1 MKEER
6 RKISILG
13 CGWLGLPLAKK
24 LIENGFSIKGSTTSE
39 EKLIVLEANKIQPY
53 LITLHEDKITG
64 NTADFL
70 NESEVLIIDIPPKL
84 RANSSTALGKTFV
97 KKIKNLIVEIEKSA
111 IKKVL
116 FISSTSVY
124 GDLPIFST
132 ALEVTEESNLNPDS
146 EGGKQLIEVEQ
157 LLQSNRS
164 FQTTVI
170 RFGGLIGEDRHP
182 IKFLAGRENVENPE
196 APINFIHQEDCI
208 GIIEKLINKGL
219 RQAQSDNWNWNET
232 FNAVA
237 PNHPKRAEYYHKK
250 ALEMNLKVPTF
261 VKDSK
266 SKGKIISSEKLQ
278 QILNY
283 TFQKEI

>member
-1 MKEER
+1 MKRNE
-6 RKISILG
+6 ISILG

-39 EKLIVLEANKIQPY
+39 EKLTVLEENKIQSY
-53 LITLHEDKITG
+53 LIALYEDKIIG
-64 NTADFL
+64 NITSFL
-70 NESEVLIIDIPPKL
+70 KESEVLIIDIPPKL
-84 RANSSTALGKTFV
+84 RGAQSENFV
-97 KKIKNLIVEIEKSA
+97 SKIKNLIIEIEKSA

-132 ALEVTEESNLNPDS
+132 ALEVTEESALNPDS
-146 EGGKQLIEVEQ
+146 EGGKQLLEVEQ
-157 LLQSNRS
+157 LLQSNPN
-164 FQTTVI
+164 FKTTVV
-170 RFGGLIGEDRHP
+170 RFGGLIGKDRHP
-182 IKFLAGRENVENPE
+182 IQFLAGRENVENPE

-219 RQAQSDNWNWNET
+219 RQAQSDNWDWNET

-237 PNHPKRAEYYHKK
+237 PEHPTRADYYHKK

-266 SKGKIISSEKLQ
+266 SKGKIISSKKLQ
-278 QILNY
+278 KILNY
-283 TFQKEI
+283 TFQKQI

>member
-1 MKEER
+1 MKE
-6 RKISILG
+6 KNISILG

-39 EKLIVLEANKIQPY
+39 EKLVVLEANKIQPY
-53 LITLHEDKITG
+53 LIALYEDKITG
-64 NTADFL
+64 NITNFL
-70 NESEVLIIDIPPKL
+70 NESEILIIDIPPKL
-84 RANSSTALGKTFV
+84 RGSQSENFV
-97 KKIKNLIVEIEKSA
+97 SKIKNLIVEIEKSA

-132 ALEVTEESNLNPDS
+132 ALEVTEESTLNPDS
-146 EGGKQLIEVEQ
+146 EGGKQLLEVEQ
-157 LLQSNRS
+157 LLCSNKN
-164 FQTTVI
+164 FETTI
-170 RFGGLIGEDRHP
+170 LRFGGLIGEDRHP
-182 IKFLAGRENVENPE
+182 LKFLAGRENVENPE
-196 APINFIHQEDCI
+196 APINFIHQVDCI

-219 RQAQSDNWNWNET
+219 RQAQSDNWSWNET

-237 PNHPKRAEYYHKK
+237 PNHPIRAEYYHKK

-261 VKDSK
+261 VKDSI
-266 SKGKIISSEKLQ
+266 SKGKIISSQKLQ

-283 TFQKEI
+283 SFQKLI

>member
-1 MKEER
+1 MKRNE
-6 RKISILG
+6 ISILG

-39 EKLIVLEANKIQPY
+39 EKLTVLEENKIQPH
-53 LITLHEDKITG
+53 LIALDEDKIIG
-64 NTADFL
+64 NITNFL
-70 NESEVLIIDIPPKL
+70 TESEILIIDIPPKL
-84 RANSSTALGKTFV
+84 RGAQSENFV
-97 KKIKNLIVEIEKSA
+97 SKIKNLIIEIEKSA

-132 ALEVTEESNLNPDS
+132 GLEVTEESALNPDS
-146 EGGKQLIEVEQ
+146 EGGKQLLEVEQ
-157 LLQSNRS
+157 LLQSNPN
-164 FQTTVI
+164 FKTTVI
-170 RFGGLIGEDRHP
+170 RFGGLIGKNRHP
-182 IKFLAGRENVENPE
+182 IQFLAGRENIENPE
-196 APINFIHQEDCI
+196 APINFIHQDDCI

-219 RQAQSDNWNWNET
+219 RKAQSDNWDWNET

-237 PNHPKRAEYYHKK
+237 PEHPTRADYYHKK

-266 SKGKIISSEKLQ
+266 SKGKIISSQKLQ
-278 QILNY
+278 KILNY
-283 TFQKEI
+283 TFQKQI

>member
-1 MKEER
+1 MKE
-6 RKISILG
+6 KNISILG

-24 LIENGFSIKGSTTSE
+24 LVENGFLIKGSTTSE
-39 EKLIVLEANKIQPY
+39 EKLTVLEENKIQPY
-53 LITLHEDKITG
+53 LIVLNEDKIIGKIT
-64 NTADFL
+64 NFL
-70 NESEVLIIDIPPKL
+70 NESEILIIDIPPKS

-116 FISSTSVY
+116 FVSSTSVY

-132 ALEVTEESNLNPDS
+132 ALEVTEESTLNPDS
-146 EGGKQLIEVEQ
+146 EGGKQLLEVEQ
-157 LLQSNRS
+157 LLQSNPN
-164 FQTTVI
+164 FKTTVV
-170 RFGGLIGEDRHP
+170 RFGGLIGKDRHP

-196 APINFIHQEDCI
+196 APINFIHQVDCI

-219 RQAQSDNWNWNET
+219 RQAQSDNWSWNET

-237 PNHPKRAEYYHKK
+237 PNHPIRAEYYHKK

-261 VKDSK
+261 VKDSI
-266 SKGKIISSEKLQ
+266 SKGKIISSQKLQ

>member
-13 CGWLGLPLAKK
+13 CGWLGFPLAKK
-24 LIENGFSIKGSTTSE
+24 LIENGFLIKGSTTSE
-39 EKLIVLEANKIQPY
+39 EKLVVLEENKIQPY
-53 LITLHEDKITG
+53 LIALHEDKIIG
-64 NTADFL
+64 NITDFL
-70 NESEVLIIDIPPKL
+70 NESDILIVDIPPKL
-84 RANSSTALGKTFV
+84 RGSQSENFV
-97 KKIKNLIVEIEKSA
+97 SKIKNLIIAIEKSA

-116 FISSTSVY
+116 FVSSTSVY
-124 GDLPIFST
+124 GDIFPIVELNEKSIP
-132 ALEVTEESNLNPDS
+132 NPDS

-157 LLQSNRS
+157 LLQSNTN
-164 FQTTVI
+164 FKTTVI
-170 RFGGLIGEDRHP
+170 RFGGLIGYDRHP
-182 IKFLAGRENVENPE
+182 IKFIAGRENIENPE

-237 PNHPKRAEYYHKK
+237 PNHPTRAIYYHKK

-261 VKDSK
+261 AKDSI
-266 SKGKIISSEKLQ
+266 SKGKIVSSQKLQ
-278 QILNY
+278 KILDY
-283 TFQKEI
+283 SFQKQI

>member
-1 MKEER
+1 MKE
-6 RKISILG
+6 KNISILG

-24 LIENGFSIKGSTTSE
+24 LVENGFLIKGSTTSE
-39 EKLIVLEANKIQPY
+39 EKLVVLEENKIQSH
-53 LITLHEDKITG
+53 LITLHEDKIIGKIT
-64 NTADFL
+64 NFL
-70 NESEVLIIDIPPKL
+70 NESEILIIDIPPKL

-116 FISSTSVY
+116 FVSSTSVY

-132 ALEVTEESNLNPDS
+132 ALEVTEESALNPDS
-146 EGGKQLIEVEQ
+146 EGGKQLLEVEQ
-157 LLQSNRS
+157 LLQSNKN
-164 FQTTVI
+164 FKTTVV
-170 RFGGLIGEDRHP
+170 RFGGLIGIDRHP

-208 GIIEKLINKGL
+208 GIIEKLINEGL
-219 RQAQSDNWNWNET
+219 RQAQSDNLNWNET

-237 PNHPKRAEYYHKK
+237 PEHPTRADYYHKK

-266 SKGKIISSEKLQ
+266 SKGKIISSQKLQ
-278 QILNY
+278 QVLNY
-283 TFQKEI
+283 SFLKQI

>member
-1 MKEER
+1 MNKQ
-6 RKISILG
+6 ISILG

-39 EKLIVLEANKIQPY
+39 EKLTVLEENKIQPY
-53 LITLHEDKITG
+53 LIALDEDKIIG
-64 NTADFL
+64 NTTDFL
-70 NESEVLIIDIPPKL
+70 TESEILIIDIPPKL
-84 RANSSTALGKTFV
+84 RGAQSENFV
-97 KKIKNLIVEIEKSA
+97 SKIKNLIIEIEKSA

-132 ALEVTEESNLNPDS
+132 ALEVTEESALNPDS
-146 EGGKQLIEVEQ
+146 EGGKQLLEVEQ
-157 LLQSNRS
+157 LLQSNPN
-164 FQTTVI
+164 FKTTVV
-170 RFGGLIGEDRHP
+170 RFGGLIGKDRHP
-182 IKFLAGRENVENPE
+182 IQFLAGRENIENPE

-219 RQAQSDNWNWNET
+219 RQAQSDNWDWNET

-237 PNHPKRAEYYHKK
+237 PEHPTRADYYHKK

-266 SKGKIISSEKLQ
+266 SKGKIISSQKLQ
-278 QILNY
+278 KILNY
-283 TFQKEI
+283 TFQKQI

>member
-1 MKEER
+1 MNKQ
-6 RKISILG
+6 ISILG

-39 EKLIVLEANKIQPY
+39 EKLTVLEENKIQPY
-53 LITLHEDKITG
+53 LIALDEDKIIG
-64 NTADFL
+64 NTTDFL
-70 NESEVLIIDIPPKL
+70 TESEILIIDIPPKL
-84 RANSSTALGKTFV
+84 RGAQSENFV
-97 KKIKNLIVEIEKSA
+97 SKIKNLIIEIEKSA

-132 ALEVTEESNLNPDS
+132 GLEVTEESALNPDS
-146 EGGKQLIEVEQ
+146 EGGKQLLEVEQ
-157 LLQSNRS
+157 LLQSNPN
-164 FQTTVI
+164 FKTTVI
-170 RFGGLIGEDRHP
+170 RFGGLIGKNRHP
-182 IKFLAGRENVENPE
+182 IQFLAGRENIENPE
-196 APINFIHQEDCI
+196 APINFIHQDDCI

-219 RQAQSDNWNWNET
+219 RKAQSDNWDWNET

-237 PNHPKRAEYYHKK
+237 PEHPTRADYYHKK

-266 SKGKIISSEKLQ
+266 SKGKIISSQKLQ
-278 QILNY
+278 KILNY
-283 TFQKEI
+283 TFQKQI

>member
-1 MKEER
+1 MKRNE
-6 RKISILG
+6 ISILG

-39 EKLIVLEANKIQPY
+39 EKLTVLEENKIQPY
-53 LITLHEDKITG
+53 LIALDEDKIIG
-64 NTADFL
+64 NITNFL
-70 NESEVLIIDIPPKL
+70 TESEVLIIDIPPKL
-84 RANSSTALGKTFV
+84 RSSQSENFV
-97 KKIKNLIVEIEKSA
+97 SKIKNLIIEIEKSA

-132 ALEVTEESNLNPDS
+132 ALEVTEESALNPDS
-146 EGGKQLIEVEQ
+146 EGGKQLLEVEQ
-157 LLQSNRS
+157 LLQSNPN
-164 FQTTVI
+164 FKTTVV
-170 RFGGLIGEDRHP
+170 RFGGLIGKDRHP
-182 IKFLAGRENVENPE
+182 IQFLAGRENVENPE

-219 RQAQSDNWNWNET
+219 RQAQSDNWDWNET

-237 PNHPKRAEYYHKK
+237 PEHPTRADYYHKK

-266 SKGKIISSEKLQ
+266 SKGKIISSQKLQ
-278 QILNY
+278 KILNY
-283 TFQKEI
+283 TFQKQI

>member
-1 MKEER
+1 MKE
-6 RKISILG
+6 KNISILG

-39 EKLIVLEANKIQPY
+39 EKLVVLEVNKIQPY
-53 LITLHEDKITG
+53 LIALYEDKIIG
-64 NTADFL
+64 NITDFL
-70 NESEVLIIDIPPKL
+70 NESEILIIDIPPKL
-84 RANSSTALGKTFV
+84 RGSQTENFV
-97 KKIKNLIVEIEKSA
+97 SKIKNLIIEIEKSA

-124 GDLPIFST
+124 GDTFPIIELSED
-132 ALEVTEESNLNPDS
+132 AIPNPDS
-146 EGGKQLIEVEQ
+146 EGGKQLLEVEQ
-157 LLQSNRS
+157 LLQSNPN
-164 FQTTVI
+164 FKTTVV
-170 RFGGLIGEDRHP
+170 RFGGLIGKDRHP
-182 IKFLAGRENVENPE
+182 IQFLAGRENVDNPE
-196 APINFIHQEDCI
+196 APINFIHQVDCI
-208 GIIEKLINKGL
+208 GIIESILN
-219 RQAQSDNWNWNET
+219 QVQNDNWNWNET

-261 VKDSK
+261 VKDSI
-266 SKGKIISSEKLQ
+266 SKGKIISSQKLQ

>member
-1 MKEER
+1 MKRNE
-6 RKISILG
+6 ISILG

-39 EKLIVLEANKIQPY
+39 EKLTVLEENKIQPH
-53 LITLHEDKITG
+53 LIALDEDKIIG
-64 NTADFL
+64 NITNFL
-70 NESEVLIIDIPPKL
+70 KESEVLIIDIPPKL
-84 RANSSTALGKTFV
+84 RSSQSENFV
-97 KKIKNLIVEIEKSA
+97 SKIKNLIIEIEKSA

-132 ALEVTEESNLNPDS
+132 GLEVTEESALNPDS
-146 EGGKQLIEVEQ
+146 EGGKQLLEVEQ
-157 LLQSNRS
+157 LLQSNPN
-164 FQTTVI
+164 FKTTVV
-170 RFGGLIGEDRHP
+170 RFGGLIGKDRHP
-182 IKFLAGRENVENPE
+182 IQFLAGRENVENPE

-208 GIIEKLINKGL
+208 GIIEKILLQNY
-219 RQAQSDNWNWNET
+219 WEET

-237 PNHPKRAEYYHKK
+237 PEHPTRADYYHKK

-266 SKGKIISSEKLQ
+266 SKGKIISSQKLQ
-278 QILNY
+278 KILNY
-283 TFQKEI
+283 TFQKQI

>member
-1 MKEER
+1 MKE
-6 RKISILG
+6 KNISILG

-39 EKLIVLEANKIQPY
+39 EKLVVLEVNKIQPY
-53 LITLHEDKITG
+53 LIALYEDKIIG
-64 NTADFL
+64 NITDFL
-70 NESEVLIIDIPPKL
+70 NESEILIIDIPPKL
-84 RANSSTALGKTFV
+84 RGSQTENFV
-97 KKIKNLIVEIEKSA
+97 SKIKNLIIEIEKSA

-124 GDLPIFST
+124 GDTFPIIELSED
-132 ALEVTEESNLNPDS
+132 AIPNPDS
-146 EGGKQLIEVEQ
+146 EGGKQLLEVEQ
-157 LLQSNRS
+157 LLQSNPN
-164 FQTTVI
+164 FKTTVV
-170 RFGGLIGEDRHP
+170 RFGGLIGKDRHP
-182 IKFLAGRENVENPE
+182 IKFLAGRENVDNPE
-196 APINFIHQEDCI
+196 APINFIHQVDCI
-208 GIIEKLINKGL
+208 GIIESILN
-219 RQAQSDNWNWNET
+219 QVQNDNWNWNET

-261 VKDSK
+261 VKDSI
-266 SKGKIISSEKLQ
+266 SKGKIISSQKLQ

>member
-1 MKEER
+1 MKRNE
-6 RKISILG
+6 ISILG

-39 EKLIVLEANKIQPY
+39 EKLTVLEENKIQPY
-53 LITLHEDKITG
+53 LIALDEDKIIG
-64 NTADFL
+64 NTTDFL
-70 NESEVLIIDIPPKL
+70 TESEILIIDIPPKL
-84 RANSSTALGKTFV
+84 RGAQSENFV
-97 KKIKNLIVEIEKSA
+97 SKIKNLIIEIEKSA

-132 ALEVTEESNLNPDS
+132 ALEVTEESALNPDS
-146 EGGKQLIEVEQ
+146 EGGKQLLEVEQ
-157 LLQSNRS
+157 LLQSNPN
-164 FQTTVI
+164 FKTTVV
-170 RFGGLIGEDRHP
+170 RFGGLIGKDRHP
-182 IKFLAGRENVENPE
+182 IQFLAGRENIENPE

-219 RQAQSDNWNWNET
+219 RQAQSDNWDWNET

-237 PNHPKRAEYYHKK
+237 PEHPTRADYYHKK

-266 SKGKIISSEKLQ
+266 SKGKIISSQKLQ
-278 QILNY
+278 RILNY